1 MSINDPI
8 ADLLVR
14 IKNAALAGKERVLS
28 PYSKVNENLANI
40 LLAEGILEKVEVVSE
55 GNKKNLKITLSAKRI
70 KSKSVEVKR
79 ISKPGRRV
87 YTKAKKLR
95 VLKRGL
101 GVVILSTPQG
111 IMTAGEALKKNLG
124 GEIIGKI
131 T

>member
-8 ADLLVR
+8 ADFLIR
-14 IKNAALAGKERVLS
+14 IKNAALAGKGKISS
-28 PYSKVNENLANI
+28 PYSKINKNLAGI
-40 LLAEGILEKVEVVSE
+40 LLKEGYLEKVEE
-55 GNKKNLKITLSAKRI
+55 TNKGNIKNLSLTLSAKLI
-70 KSKSVEVKR
+70 KEKSVDVRR

-87 YTKAKKLR
+87 YTKAKKVR

-111 IMTAGEALKKNLG
+111 VMTADEALKKNLG
-124 GEIIGKI
+124 GEVVGKV